1 MSSNGSSNLYITRT
15 VRCTWTLKDGSH
27 KYDFL
32 SFAKTDEKA
41 LEEAYENVIWAK
53 HETFKAE
60 IYKREVH
67 W

>member
-1 MSSNGSSNLYITRT
+1 MVAQIYITRT
-15 VRCTWTLKDGSH
+15 VRCTWLSKGETQ

-32 SFAKTDEKA
+32 SFAKTDKRA
-41 LEEAYENVIWAK
+41 IEEAYENVLWSK

-60 IYKREVH
+60 IFKRDIH